1 METPIE
7 RILKGPVG
15 GVKESFE
22 KAGFCVAKR
31 RGANNGGPNDD
42 KPFSPKQKP
51 PASPAV
57 RKSHAKREY
66 IAGQDHVPGASASWI
81 GGHVANQLV
90 PNDESLEL
98 QLHRNASLGVVR
110 LDFDY
115 APAPGDVDHPGSFG
129 YNVFYRVVPG
139 LTFAMCQSGKMPADI
154 EERFTKAV
162 KWLDEKGVSISIPP
176 RLEHVASRLV
186 HACVPHVRPSP

>member
-57 RKSHAKREY
+57 RKSRATREY

-81 GGHVANQLV
+81 GLSVANQLV
-90 PNDESLEL
+90 PNDEGL